1 MIFEGLRADALLMK
15 TLSATPRPSYRW
27 KAEDLSFLYVL
38 LVWGVKLV
46 SS

>member
-1 MIFEGLRADALLMK
+1 MLFEGLRADALLVMK
-15 TLSATPRPSYRW
+15 TQSTTPRPIRW